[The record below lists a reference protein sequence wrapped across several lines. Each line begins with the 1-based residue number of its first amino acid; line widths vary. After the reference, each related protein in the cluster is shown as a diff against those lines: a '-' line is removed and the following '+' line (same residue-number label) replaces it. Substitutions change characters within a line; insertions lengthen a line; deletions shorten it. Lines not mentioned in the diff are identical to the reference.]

1 MLIDIEELKK
11 QIKRNCTI
19 SDARFWG
26 YYSICGLL
34 MRLRELYRSERSLIP
49 WEAIHRE
56 EVAEWI
62 ASVEKEWKS
71 LEHED
76 LRPLRID
83 GELYDPFDVD
93 GINTLLN
100 PLGLLYGGGYGR
112 FSKPTFFLAALEKKR
127 ELYDYV
133 IHYSG
138 KELCRDLSTSVA
150 MLQGR
155 CIFIRLDAVNTLLW
169 DKFQE
174 LRARKSGGLLTEA
187 FSSVGVDGLSSLE
200 ELYVRINSLSREVS
214 ELFVRHEMGE
224 AYEDEHSEAWLDILS
239 RNSDRVT
246 EFYVRGVKD
255 LLADTSEMGPLKY
268 VVGKKDRSLLY
279 FNMVFMD
286 GIRKELFP
294 EILTAFQGFT
304 EDGGWSSIEEARRL
318 GYEKARDLREH
329 IVGLWRESKTE
340 GLGSFV
346 RQYLKGPEGR

>member
-1 MLIDIEELKK
+1 MLIDIEDLKK

-34 MRLRELYRSERSLIP
+34 MRLRELYRSEHSLMP

-71 LEHED
+71 LEQAD
-76 LRPLRID
+76 LRPLRI
-83 GELYDPFDVD
+83 GEKLYDPFEVD
-93 GINTLLN
+93 GINAVLN
-100 PLGLLYGGGYGR
+100 PQGFVYGGGYGR

-150 MLQGR
+150 MLQGS
-155 CIFIRLDAVNTLLW
+155 CIFIRLDPLNTLLW

-174 LRARKSGGLLTEA
+174 LRARKHGGLLIEA
-187 FSSVGVDGLSSLE
+187 FSSVGMDGLSTME
-200 ELYVRINSLSREVS
+200 EAYVRIDALSREVS

-224 AYEDEHSEAWLDILS
+224 AYEDEHSEAWLDILN

-268 VVGKKDRSLLY
+268 VVQKEDRSLLY
-279 FNMVFMD
+279 FHMVFMD

-294 EILTAFQGFT
+294 EIMTAFHGFA
-304 EDGGWSSIEEARRL
+304 EDGEWSLIEEARRL
-318 GYEKARDLREH
+318 GYEKACDLRGH
-329 IVGLWRESKTE
+329 IVGLWKESKTE